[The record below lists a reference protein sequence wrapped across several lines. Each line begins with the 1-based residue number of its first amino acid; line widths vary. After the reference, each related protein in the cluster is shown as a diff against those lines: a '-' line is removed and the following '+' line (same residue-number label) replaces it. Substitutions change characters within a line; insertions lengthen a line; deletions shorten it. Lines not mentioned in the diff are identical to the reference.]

1 MDIILQANII
11 NGIGVF
17 FLIFAHAVLSFSNN
31 KYNFLISALGCV
43 FLIIGSL
50 ILKSYPVVFLNSI
63 WLILSLSAYFE
74 KKILPEKINNN
85 FLYALHFSFLIGI
98 LSVCLYLFE
107 IKSVFIN
114 FENLAAFQTTFI
126 YLFAYVL
133 FIEKIITKKEYLIWT
148 TLGFFILLPHLI
160 FYFQY
165 SVLFNE
171 VFGAILGILG
181 IIKIIKKE
189 NVI

>member
-11 NGIGVF
+11 NGVGVS
-17 FLIFAHAVLSFSNN
+17 FLILAHAVLSFSNN
-31 KYNFLISALGCV
+31 KYNFLISALGCFFV
-43 FLIIGSL
+43 IIGSL
-50 ILKSYPVVFLNSI
+50 ILKSYPVVFLNLI

-85 FLYALHFSFLIGI
+85 FLYTLHFSFLIGI
-98 LSVCLYLFE
+98 LSVCLHLSG
-107 IKSVFIN
+107 IKSIFID
-114 FENLAAFQTTFI
+114 FESLAAFQTTFI

-148 TLGFFILLPHLI
+148 TLGFFILFPHLL
-160 FYFQY
+160 FHFQY
-165 SVLFNE
+165 SVMFNE
-171 VFGAILGILG
+171 ILGAILGILG
-181 IIKIIKKE
+181 IIKIVRKE